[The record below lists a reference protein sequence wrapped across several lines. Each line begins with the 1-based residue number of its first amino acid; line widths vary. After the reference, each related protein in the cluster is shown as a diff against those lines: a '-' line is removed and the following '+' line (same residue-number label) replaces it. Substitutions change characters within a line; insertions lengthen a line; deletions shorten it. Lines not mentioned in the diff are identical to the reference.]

1 MPAGVK
7 RTRRRPPECMNRLR
21 LLFGSTRRTSF
32 PFCGWPV
39 LFASTNVI
47 QPLLHTLLSA
57 QRAPSVVGQTVTNVL
72 REIAVLRAS
81 WKWATSVFV
90 EATVRS
96 LSARRLNAGTAADT
110 ITASSEDRKSTRLN
124 SSHVAI

>member
-1 MPAGVK
+1 MPAAGQ
-7 RTRRRPPECMNRLR
+7 RTRRRPPECMTSLR
-21 LLFGSTRRTSF
+21 LLYATTRRTSS
-32 PFCGWPV
+32 PSCGWLV
-39 LFASTNVI
+39 LFASTNVL

-72 REIAVLRAS
+72 REIDVLRAS

-110 ITASSEDRKSTRLN
+110 ITASSDTATSSSTRVN
-124 SSHVAI
+124 P